1 METFITKWLLYY
13 GHDNTLQIT
22 EKEQSRHVPI
32 NRYLDK
38 RGYYQ
43 LQVVN
48 VEGTKYFCVYDPDEG
63 EGKKSKILVMK
74 IDTANNRIM
83 SLSEEDRPKVEKIAE
98 AFLRKQP
105 AYEQ

>member
-1 METFITKWLLYY
+1 MRVEAFSARALIML
-13 GHDNTLQIT
+13 
-22 EKEQSRHVPI
+22 
-32 NRYLDK
+32 NRSSIPFWSI
-38 RGYYQ
+38 
-43 LQVVN
+43 
-48 VEGTKYFCVYDPDEG
+48 EESKYFCVYKPDEG

-105 AYEQ
+105 AYEQWKNPRPLAGILSIQRSCSGRLRI